1 MQFLVITEN
10 LLFII
15 KFWSSPSFC
24 PMTPCYLY
32 SLTRESMKQFYSPV
46 ELKIWPT
53 EPLDFELLN

>member
-1 MQFLVITEN
+1 MQCLVITEN

-32 SLTRESMKQFYSPV
+32 SLTRDSMKQFYSPV
-46 ELKIWPT
+46 ELKI
-53 EPLDFELLN
+53 